1 MVDLTGPDSP
11 GPPTLRRVLTLWPLI
26 FYGLGIIVGAGIYVA
41 IGAVMARAGESA
53 PVSFLLA
60 GVAAALTGLCYAEL
74 GSRFPEAS
82 GGVSYVRHGFGSD
95 RLANATGIA
104 ITVAVAVAAA
114 SIARGTAHYLGVL
127 LPLPEP
133 VLIAGVIVLFTGV
146 ALAGVQS
153 SVGIA
158 ATMGCIEI
166 VGLIVATAMGL
177 ISASDFH
184 MPDLL
189 PATID
194 GWKLTLSG
202 AFIAF
207 FAFIGFET
215 LANLAEEV
223 KEPRRTLPLGIL
235 SAVAASVLL
244 YFAVA
249 LAVVVSGASGEQPL
263 LALFSGTGAAMF
275 AVVGTIAVANG
286 VLVQIVMLARLFY
299 GMAGT
304 GNLPAVLAR
313 VHPRTQTPAPAT
325 LLAGGIVLVTA
336 LAVPFEPLLVLTN
349 AMTLGI
355 FTLVALALWRVKRR
369 REKVADTI
377 FTVPIW
383 VPPCAAV
390 VCVLLILSEYLG

>member
-1 MVDLTGPDSP
+1 MVDQTGPDSP

>member
-1 MVDLTGPDSP
+1 MADQAGPGSP
-11 GPPTLRRVLTLWPLI
+11 GQPALRRVLTLWPLI

-41 IGAVMARAGESA
+41 IGAVVGRAGDSA

-95 RLANATGIA
+95 RLASAIGIA
-104 ITVAVAVAAA
+104 ITLAVAIAAA
-114 SIARGTAHYLGVL
+114 SIARGTAQYLSVL
-127 LPLPEP
+127 VPLPEP
-133 VLIAGVIVLFTGV
+133 ILITGIIVLFTVV
-146 ALAGVQS
+146 ALTGVQS

-177 ISASDFH
+177 ISAPDFH
-184 MPDLL
+184 APDLV
-189 PATID
+189 PTTIE
-194 GWKLTLSG
+194 GWKMTLSG

-207 FAFIGFET
+207 FAFIGFES

-223 KEPRRTLPLGIL
+223 KEPHRTLPLGIL
-235 SAVAASVLL
+235 GAVATAVVL
-244 YFAVA
+244 YFAVS
-249 LAVVVSGASGEQPL
+249 LSVVMSDATGEQPL
-263 LALFSGTGAAMF
+263 LALFPGVGAIVF

-299 GMAGT
+299 GMARNGQ
-304 GNLPAVLAR
+304 LPVVLAE
-313 VHPRTQTPAPAT
+313 VHPWTQTPAHAT
-325 LLAGGIVLVTA
+325 VLAGGIVLVTA
-336 LAVPFEPLLVLTN
+336 LAVPFEPLLMLTN
-349 AMTLGI
+349 AVTLGI

-369 REKVADTI
+369 GEPVSGRI

-383 VPPCAAV
+383 VPPCAAL
-390 VCVLLILSEYLG
+390 VCVGLILSEWLG

>member
-1 MVDLTGPDSP
+1 MVDQTGPDSLA
-11 GPPTLRRVLTLWPLI
+11 PPTLRRVLTLWPLI

-41 IGAVMARAGESA
+41 IGAVMARAGDSA

-153 SVGIA
+153 SVCIA

-166 VGLIVATAMGL
+166 AGLIVATAMGL

-189 PATID
+189 PVTID

-299 GMAGT
+299 GMART

-336 LAVPFEPLLVLTN
+336 LAVPFEKLLVLTN

-390 VCVLLILSEYLG
+390 VCVLLILSEYWG

>member
-1 MVDLTGPDSP
+1 MADQTGPGSP
-11 GPPTLRRVLTLWPLI
+11 GPPTLRRVLTLWPLM

-41 IGAVMARAGESA
+41 IGAVMGRAGDSA

-95 RLANATGIA
+95 RLANATAIA

-114 SIARGTAHYLGVL
+114 SIARGTAQYLTVL
-127 LPLPEP
+127 VPLPEP

-146 ALAGVQS
+146 GLSGVQS

-177 ISASDFH
+177 ISAPDFH
-184 MPDLL
+184 MPDLF
-189 PATID
+189 PVTIE

-223 KEPRRTLPLGIL
+223 KDPRRTLPLGIL
-235 SAVAASVLL
+235 GAVAASVLL
-244 YFAVA
+244 YVAVA
-249 LAVVVSGASGEQPL
+249 LSVVVSGASWEQPL
-263 LALFSGTGAAMF
+263 LALFSGMGAAMF
-275 AVVGTIAVANG
+275 AVVGSIAVANG
-286 VLVQIVMLARLFY
+286 VLVQIVMLARLFF
-299 GMAGT
+299 GLARSGQ
-304 GNLPAVLAR
+304 LPAGFAQ
-313 VHPRTQTPAPAT
+313 VHPRTQTPVPAT

-336 LAVPFEPLLVLTN
+336 LAVPFEPLLMLTN
-349 AMTLGI
+349 AMTLAI
-355 FTLVALALWRVKRR
+355 FALVALALWRVKRR

-377 FTVPIW
+377 FTVPIV
-383 VPPCAAV
+383 VPPIAAL
-390 VCVLLILSEYLG
+390 VCLLLILSEWLG